1 MLKKFLT
8 FALLYALVMPIISVN
23 AMVTTKNMQTNYIN
37 LNNIE
42 ITPSEKQK
50 LLNLGFTES
59 QISMMDAKEFNNN
72 KNLDGRVVAQ
82 TTKFYKTTITYND
95 SSIQQYSI
103 NNNKNNNPIIYHE
116 EITEEEYNNIPKN
129 DSTPDNMI
137 SPYEYRHGLTET
149 NGKKLTTTIIAV
161 NGRYRLKADLV
172 WKNVPVTRS
181 NDVLAIGID
190 ATVSGIPNTKYVK
203 QNWTYNNPCNNT
215 CEYGSSSSANWKIDS
230 AGYGAAFTLPS
241 NQRCS
246 IPPIDP
252 LISPIYKAKPV
263 TELSSYL
270 YFEIN
275 KLTTPINTINAY
287 GDYAHAVKSVSI
299 STSIGF
305 SFGKSGNGISIT
317 FTPSVSNKFD
327 SMDTAQAYWSGLN
340 W

>member
-1 MLKKFLT
+1 MLKKTLT
-8 FALLYALVMPIISVN
+8 FTLLFALVMPIISVN
-23 AMVTTKNMQTNYIN
+23 AMVSTKNMQTNYIN

-59 QISMMDAKEFNNN
+59 QISMMDAEEFNNN

-82 TTKFYKTTITYND
+82 TTKFYKTTIIYND
-95 SSIQQYSI
+95 SSIQQYST
-103 NNNKNNNPIIYHE
+103 NNNKDNNPMIYGE
-116 EITEEEYNNIPKN
+116 EITEEEYNNIPN
-129 DSTPDNMI
+129 SNTTPDNMI
-137 SPYEYRHGLTET
+137 SPYKYRPGNAET
-149 NGKKLTTTIIAV
+149 TGKKLTTTIIAV

-172 WKNVPVTRS
+172 WKNIPVTRS

-203 QNWTYNNPCNNT
+203 QNWSYNNPCNNT
-215 CEYGSSSSANWKIDS
+215 CEYGSSTSASWKIDS
-230 AGYGAAFTLPS
+230 SGYGAAFTLPR

-246 IPPIDP
+246 IPVVDP
-252 LISPIYKAKPV
+252 LLLPTYKPKPV
-263 TELSSYL
+263 TELSSYM

-275 KLTTPINTINAY
+275 KLTSPINTINAY
-287 GDYAHAVKSVSI
+287 GDYAHAIKSVSI
-299 STSIGF
+299 STSINF
-305 SFGKSGNGISIT
+305 SFGTSDKGIGIT